1 MRRSGTCVMLVLF
14 QAITSPLH
22 SLERLH
28 AIAPVSQR
36 AMGASSILKSSGLAS
51 CIQDLKFAINYSSTT
66 DTRLTVEDE
75 VQYLLH
81 LRGATVCK
89 IQDKEEA
96 ADSRFI
102 SLAPHVSLSLSLSL
116 SLQPPT
122 SLSLSLLPPTSLSL
136 SPLSPLSTY
145 RYAKIY
151 VPYKQL
157 YHRLITTRRFQGQ
170 GESERDRQR
179 QRQTE

>member
-28 AIAPVSQR
+28 AIAPLSQR

-116 SLQPPT
+116 SLSCPPL
-122 SLSLSLLPPTSLSL
+122 LSLSLLSLL
-136 SPLSPLSTY
+136 S
-145 RYAKIY
+145 
-151 VPYKQL
+151 QL
-157 YHRLITTRRFQGQ
+157 TGTQKYTCHTNSYTI
-170 GESERDRQR
+170 D
-179 QRQTE
+179 

>member
-1 MRRSGTCVMLVLF
+1 MKLNQKTEAPQRKPRLHIHGVFYFLHHSFEMRRSGTCVMLVLF

-28 AIAPVSQR
+28 AIAPLSQR

-116 SLQPPT
+116 SLSCPPL
-122 SLSLSLLPPTSLSL
+122 LSLSLLSLL
-136 SPLSPLSTY
+136 S
-145 RYAKIY
+145 
-151 VPYKQL
+151 QL
-157 YHRLITTRRFQGQ
+157 TGTQKYTCHTNSYTI
-170 GESERDRQR
+170 D
-179 QRQTE
+179 

>member
-1 MRRSGTCVMLVLF
+1 MLVLF

-36 AMGASSILKSSGLAS
+36 AMGASSILKFSGLAS

-66 DTRLTVEDE
+66 DTRLTVDDE

-102 SLAPHVSLSLSLSL
+102 SLAPHVSLSLSFSLSCPPLLSL
-116 SLQPPT
+116 
-122 SLSLSLLPPTSLSL
+122 SLSL
-136 SPLSPLSTY
+136 SPLNLQVRTNIRAIQIAIP
-145 RYAKIY
+145 
-151 VPYKQL
+151 
-157 YHRLITTRRFQGQ
+157 
-170 GESERDRQR
+170 
-179 QRQTE
+179 

>member
-96 ADSRFI
+96 ADSTRFI

-116 SLQPPT
+116 LPPT
-122 SLSLSLLPPTSLSL
+122 SLSLSLSL
-136 SPLSPLSTY
+136 LSTY
-145 RYAKIY
+145 RYAQIY

-179 QRQTE
+179 QKQTE